1 MNCKKVM
8 ERKLVYE
15 TIHNVSIS
23 KMGQTILKKN
33 LYEIR
38 VLTDQLEDIEIHK
51 RKWKSDFCGRVF
63 DTRQEFKKG
72 RNNDTL
78 TFIRFSSGSVG
89 GKGGFNTE
97 CRHPQRV
104 FTAGLKSKERIYK
117 GREKYSEAATSRQQE
132 TSQKSAN
139 REKTSVSEL
148 GKERK
153 LAPDVKVFFND
164 KWDDG
169 KSERERK
176 RGSVTPDCMTP
187 FIRHSFSASTDQS
200 NRSDSGDATSKRK
213 CTNCA
218 KIVLTAHPT
227 SQSED
232 GKPVEVHEVAEIK
245 KKDYCETEPPSVP
258 VLSREE
264 STAQRMPRKKLSDT
278 RPCFITT
285 PPPPAQKHSHIW
297 RTRVDEIIWKRR
309 VVSGFLNR
317 EKVSN
322 LQWKPSET
330 STQGES
336 TLSPVKDVRFL
347 GSPIVASSCD
357 QRKS

>member
-1 MNCKKVM
+1 M
-8 ERKLVYE
+8 ERKLVYR
-15 TIHNVSIS
+15 TIHKVSIS
-23 KMGQTILKKN
+23 KMGQAILEKN
-33 LYEIR
+33 PYEIR
-38 VLTDQLEDIEIHK
+38 VLTDKFEDIEIHK
-51 RKWKSDFCGRVF
+51 RKWKNDFCGRVF

-78 TFIRFSSGSVG
+78 AFIRLSSGGVG
-89 GKGGFNTE
+89 GKGGFNTD

-117 GREKYSEAATSRQQE
+117 GRDKYSEAATSRQQE

-139 REKTSVSEL
+139 REKTSVSEMR
-148 GKERK
+148 KKRK
-153 LAPDVKVFFND
+153 LAPDVKEYLND
-164 KWDDG
+164 KLLSPVQWVDG
-169 KSERERK
+169 KSEREQK

-213 CTNCA
+213 DTNCA
-218 KIVLTAHPT
+218 KIVLTVHPT
-227 SQSED
+227 SQPEE
-232 GKPVEVHEVAEIK
+232 GKPAEVHEVAEIK
-245 KKDYCETEPPSVP
+245 KKDYCETEPLSVP
-258 VLSREE
+258 VQ
-264 STAQRMPRKKLSDT
+264 STAQRMPRKKLSNT
-278 RPCFITT
+278 RPCFIPT

-336 TLSPVKDVRFL
+336 ILSPVKDARFL
-347 GSPIVASSCD
+347 GLQSLLFPVTKGKVE
-357 QRKS
+357 Q

>member
-1 MNCKKVM
+1 M
-8 ERKLVYE
+8 
-15 TIHNVSIS
+15 
-23 KMGQTILKKN
+23 
-33 LYEIR
+33 
-38 VLTDQLEDIEIHK
+38 
-51 RKWKSDFCGRVF
+51 F

-78 TFIRFSSGSVG
+78 TFIRLSSGGVG
-89 GKGGFNTE
+89 GKGGFNTD

-104 FTAGLKSKERIYK
+104 FTAGLKSKERTYK
-117 GREKYSEAATSRQQE
+117 GREKYSEVATSRQQE
-132 TSQKSAN
+132 TSQKAAN
-139 REKTSVSEL
+139 REKTSLSEM

-164 KWDDG
+164 KLDDG

-218 KIVLTAHPT
+218 KIVLTARPT
-227 SQSED
+227 SQPED
-232 GKPVEVHEVAEIK
+232 GKAVVVHKAT
-245 KKDYCETEPPSVP
+245 ETDTLSAP
-258 VLSREE
+258 VLSPQE
-264 STAQRMPRKKLSDT
+264 STAQRIPRKKLSDT
-278 RPCFITT
+278 RPCFIPTL
-285 PPPPAQKHSHIW
+285 PPPAQKHNHIW

-317 EKVSN
+317 EKASN

-330 STQGES
+330 STQVES
-336 TLSPVKDVRFL
+336 SLSPVKDVRFL
-347 GSPIVASSCD
+347 GLQSLLVPVTKGKVE
-357 QRKS
+357 Q

>member
-1 MNCKKVM
+1 MNRKKVM
-8 ERKLVYE
+8 ERTLVCK
-15 TIHNVSIS
+15 TIHNVSVS
-23 KMGQTILKKN
+23 KMGQAILKKN
-33 LYEIR
+33 PYEIR
-38 VLTDQLEDIEIHK
+38 VLTDKLEDIEVHK
-51 RKWKSDFCGRVF
+51 RKWKNDFCGRVF
-63 DTRQEFKKG
+63 DTRQEFKQG

-78 TFIRFSSGSVG
+78 AFIELSNGGVG
-89 GKGGFNTE
+89 GKEGFNTE

-104 FTAGLKSKERIYK
+104 FTAGLKPKERIYK
-117 GREKYSEAATSRQQE
+117 RREKYSEAPTSRQQE
-132 TSQKSAN
+132 TSQKTAN

-148 GKERK
+148 EKKRK
-153 LAPDVKVFFND
+153 LATDVKVYLND
-164 KWDDG
+164 EFLSPIQWDDG

-187 FIRHSFSASTDQS
+187 FIRHSFSASKDQS

-218 KIVLTAHPT
+218 KIVLKAHPT

-258 VLSREE
+258 VLSRQET
-264 STAQRMPRKKLSDT
+264 TAPRMPRKKLSDT
-278 RPCFITT
+278 RPCFIPT

-297 RTRVDEIIWKRR
+297 RTRVDKIIWKRR

-322 LQWKPSET
+322 LRWN
-330 STQGES
+330 
-336 TLSPVKDVRFL
+336 LRRPV
-347 GSPIVASSCD
+347 
-357 QRKS
+357 RKANLYYHL